1 MEYRPST
8 VVAGLILALLAVP
21 ALADEADWQRRLER
35 ARSMQDEAQQRQKA
49 ADAEF
54 EQRSLACQSKFM
66 VSGCVDDARKAHIA
80 VTRETRQLRIDA
92 DALEREVK
100 REQVKAREQ
109 ERAAAAEVRERDL
122 AERER
127 RIAGERAAAAE
138 QARQEAAAAKAEKAA
153 AGARRKAEQA
163 EAHRR
168 KVADHEARVA
178 GKKARAAARSGGD

>member
-127 RIAGERAAAAE
+127 RIAGERAAAE